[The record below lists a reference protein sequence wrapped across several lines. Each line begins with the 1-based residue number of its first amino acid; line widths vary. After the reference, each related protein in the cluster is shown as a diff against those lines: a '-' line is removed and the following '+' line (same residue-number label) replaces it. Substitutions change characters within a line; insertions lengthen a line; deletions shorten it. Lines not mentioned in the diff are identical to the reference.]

1 MTNRGSLGLYIHIPF
16 CVKKCNYCDFYS
28 VVPTDNIR
36 SAYIESLLK
45 EIKKWGE
52 RTARPIDT
60 MYIGGGTPSLLSK
73 AELSA
78 ILGAVRESFS
88 LTDTAEITVEVN
100 PGDNLSSFFKCAA
113 GLGINRVSIGVQSCT
128 DSELCML
135 GRRHTAQD
143 AKEAVA
149 AARNAGIKNISA
161 DIMIGLPNS
170 TEETLKA
177 SIDGILSLE
186 TEHISAYIL
195 KVEKDTPFD
204 LMKVRVPDDDI
215 VTDQCLQLCAALRE
229 AGYEHY
235 EISNF
240 AKPGYQSRH
249 NNRYWLLQE
258 YIGIGPAAHSFF
270 EGERFYYERDIGAFI
285 NGAKTIPDGKGGDKY
300 EYIMLSLR
308 LASGLNFK
316 EYEEKYG
323 APYHPFLIKKA
334 KNLEKFGYCKVD
346 DESISLTDKGM
357 LVSNAIIHTLT
368 GEMYEDL

>member
-1 MTNRGSLGLYIHIPF
+1 MTNNGLGLYIHIPF

-28 VVPTDNIR
+28 VVPTADIKER
-36 SAYIESLLK
+36 YIESLLR

-60 MYIGGGTPSLLSK
+60 MYIGGGTPSLLSE

-78 ILGAVRESFS
+78 VFGAAREAFT
-88 LTDTAEITVEVN
+88 LADDAEITVEVN
-100 PGDNLSSFFKCAA
+100 PGDNLAPFLKCAA
-113 GLGINRVSIGVQSCT
+113 ELGVNRVSIGVQSCT
-128 DSELCML
+128 DSELCVL
-135 GRRHTAQD
+135 GRRHTAKD
-143 AKEAVA
+143 AEAAVL
-149 AARNAGIKNISA
+149 AARNAGIKNVSA
-161 DIMIGLPNS
+161 DIIIGLPNS
-170 TEETLKA
+170 SEETLKA
-177 SIDGILSLE
+177 SIDGILDLK

-195 KVEKDTPFD
+195 KVEKGTPFD
-204 LMKVRVPDDDI
+204 LMKIRVPDDDI
-215 VTDQCLQLCAALRE
+215 VTDQCLQLCAALRD

-249 NNRYWLLQE
+249 NNSYWRLKE
-258 YIGIGPAAHSFF
+258 YIGIGPSAHSFF
-270 EGERFYYERDIGAFI
+270 EGERFYYESDIEAFI
-285 NGAKTIPDGKGGDKY
+285 NGANPIPDGKGGDKY

-308 LASGLNFK
+308 LKSGLNFK
-316 EYEEKYG
+316 EFEEKYG
-323 APYHPFLIKKA
+323 TPYHPLLIKKA
-334 KNLEKFGYCKVD
+334 RNLEKFGYCKVD